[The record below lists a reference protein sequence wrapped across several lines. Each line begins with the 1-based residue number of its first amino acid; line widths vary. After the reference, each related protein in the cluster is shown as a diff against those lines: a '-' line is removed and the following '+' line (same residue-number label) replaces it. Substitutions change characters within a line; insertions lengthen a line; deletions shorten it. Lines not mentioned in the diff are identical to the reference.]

1 MNWAHWKKPDHF
13 TFLLVGVSILLAL
26 IASWFNNHSATLISL
41 AFAIFFWF
49 FALGYDIYEEVK
61 KHEDSSMKEC

>member
-13 TFLLVGVSILLAL
+13 TFLLAGVFILLAF
-26 IASWFNNHSATLISL
+26 IACWFNNQPATLIAL
-41 AFAIFFWF
+41 VFAMFFWF

-61 KHEDSSMKEC
+61 KHED